1 MVAGCVDA
9 ADGYG
14 DDGDAVL
21 PSSIDTYVRTLETRF
36 FFFQSFSQS
45 VSPFI
50 SGFFSFIL
58 RFHKFV
64 QPTQLLIC
72 VSPQTE

>member
-36 FFFQSFSQS
+36 FFSVIQS
-45 VSPFI
+45 VSQPIYQWLLLFY
-50 SGFFSFIL
+50 SSFS
-58 RFHKFV
+58 
-64 QPTQLLIC
+64 
-72 VSPQTE
+72 

>member
-36 FFFQSFSQS
+36 FFFSHSVSQS
-45 VSPFI
+45 AHLSVASSLLFFVFI
-50 SGFFSFIL
+50 SLSNQHSF
-58 RFHKFV
+58 
-64 QPTQLLIC
+64 
-72 VSPQTE
+72 